1 VEVSEPPRI
10 VVESH
15 ASCASAER
23 AEELLHDA
31 LGAARAPGHAWTVTM
46 RVQPAADHALR
57 AQGAITDE
65 LGILVADRVLSVPAG
80 DCQGL
85 ARAVGVWAS
94 LVLEQELARRRTFA
108 PTATPAS
115 PPVAAAPAAKA
126 APAPTSLVATVA
138 DSQSTD
144 SLWPPPAPVEKP
156 PPEGEWYLH
165 HDDART
171 LEIGV
176 AGFLMSGAGAGAM
189 AGASPY
195 IIVEA
200 GRGVFLRPSLAVGQS
215 LTALNSP
222 PVLNALWVTGRFD
235 TCLRLPGLYT
245 QNRGIQLDLC
255 GGADFGFLSDS
266 TDDITLPFVSVGPS
280 LDLRGELGSSL
291 SASIRTVAG
300 VNVTSETIGPVYQ
313 PLWSGRLE
321 LAFSWKVK

>member
-1 VEVSEPPRI
+1 MEVSEPPRI

-65 LGILVADRVLSVPAG
+65 LGMLVADRVLSVPAG
-80 DCQGL
+80 DCHGL

-115 PPVAAAPAAKA
+115 PTVAAAPAAKA
-126 APAPTSLVATVA
+126 APAPAPTSPVATVA

-144 SLWPPPAPVEKP
+144 SLWPAPAPVEKP

-200 GRGVFLRPSLAVGQS
+200 GRGVFLRPSFAVGQS

-255 GGADFGFLSDS
+255 GGADSDS
-266 TDDITLPFVSVGPS
+266 SPIRPTTSPFPS
-280 LDLRGELGSSL
+280 CR
-291 SASIRTVAG
+291 
-300 VNVTSETIGPVYQ
+300 
-313 PLWSGRLE
+313 SGR
-321 LAFSWKVK
+321 ASTCGASSGARCRPRFAPSPA